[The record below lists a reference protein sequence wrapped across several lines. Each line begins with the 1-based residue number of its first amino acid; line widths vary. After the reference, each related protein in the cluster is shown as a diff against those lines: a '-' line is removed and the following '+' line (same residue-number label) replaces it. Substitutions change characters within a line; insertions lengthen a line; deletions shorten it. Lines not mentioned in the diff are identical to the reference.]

1 MGSVLDFERYGGEL
15 QRQLLRRIGYTNGLH
30 RIRRFSRVVEYLYPA
45 MPTSVPMLVQILI
58 REENLRS
65 DREQASARTLRG
77 RKYSQGIV
85 DVAQALLLIEKFG
98 PKISLSSQGYA
109 CHALVQL
116 ADESVLDA
124 FLMQKVI
131 DSDGEYSLNILQLI
145 AEGISDVSAMGR
157 ELTERFIALIRFKAR
172 WVTERVRESYS
183 QRILAGMLSDAE
195 KKFRRAT
202 ERVGGTLFLRHT
214 VSPRV
219 EWLADLGCVVCDDA
233 GAPCITER
241 GRSVLNELRALGGL
255 RSTFVCLPL
264 DEWLASQLSLPNVFA
279 GASCE
284 DFSWRLVAAF
294 HSVELVDQPLPP
306 SRELLDYVRSVYDYV
321 KLANFNEADALSL
334 FEVLAATHACHGGVV
349 RRRQFEAALVQL
361 VREFPA
367 ETFKLSKRRG
377 QGFYIALKKSVR

>member
-1 MGSVLDFERYGGEL
+1 MASVLNFERYGGEL

-30 RIRRFSRVVEYLYPA
+30 RIRRFSRVVEYLYAA
-45 MPTSVPMLVQILI
+45 MPTSVPMLVQILM

-65 DREQASARTLRG
+65 QRKRTPERTLRG
-77 RKYSQGIV
+77 RKYAQGIV
-85 DVAQALLLIEKFG
+85 DVAQALLLIERFG

-145 AEGISDVSAMGR
+145 SEGISSVSAMGR
-157 ELTERFIALIRFKAR
+157 KLTERFIALIQFKAS

-183 QRILAGMLSDAE
+183 QRTLAAMLSDAE
-195 KKFRRAT
+195 KKFRHAT
-202 ERVGGTLFLRHT
+202 ERNGGDLFLKHT

-219 EWLADLGCVVCDDA
+219 EWLVDLGCVVCDDA
-233 GAPCITER
+233 GVHCITER
-241 GRSVLNELRALGGL
+241 GRSVLNELRALGGW
-255 RSTFVCLPL
+255 RRTFVFLPF
-264 DEWLASQLSLPNVFA
+264 DGWLTSQLSLPNLLT
-279 GASCE
+279 GESCE

-294 HSVELVDQPLPP
+294 HSVEPVDQPLPAA
-306 SRELLDYVRSVYDYV
+306 RELLAFVRSVYDDV

-349 RRRQFEAALVQL
+349 RQRQFEAALAQL
-361 VREFPA
+361 IREFPA
-367 ETFKLSKRRG
+367 EAFKLSKRRG
-377 QGFYIALKKSVR
+377 HGLYIALKKSVR